1 MDPALLRA
9 MIRIVDLRPLQLCI
23 NQATCAPNN
32 SEFAG
37 ISKWV
42 LRLTPAN
49 DKQLQPCLDFMRYV
63 DRLNLKGKLERDVMN
78 SFFLTRP

>member
-1 MDPALLRA
+1 
-9 MIRIVDLRPLQLCI
+9 MITIVDHRPLQLYI

-42 LRLTPAN
+42 LRLTAAN
-49 DKQLQPCLDFMRYV
+49 DKQLQPCLDFMGYV
-63 DRLNLKGKLERDVMN
+63 DRLNRKGMFERDVMN
-78 SFFLTRP
+78 SVF